1 MCGIHLALGQPTQTP
16 VLHDP
21 RETRL
26 RNVRQL
32 TFGGENA
39 EAYFSFDGKKL
50 IFQST
55 RPPFTADQM
64 FTMNTDGTDVRLV
77 STGKGRCTCG
87 FWSPDGKKILYSST
101 DWYSAEPPP
110 PPDRSQGYVWGLFPY
125 RLYMANADGSE
136 RVALPTTTPTTR
148 KARSTRAATACCS
161 RPPAGATSTLPS

>member
-1 MCGIHLALGQPTQTP
+1 MCGIHLALGPPTQEP

-39 EAYFSFDGKKL
+39 EAYFSLDGKKL

-64 FTMNTDGTDVRLV
+64 FTMNIDGTDVRLV

-87 FWSPDGKKILYSST
+87 FWSPRRQEDF
-101 DWYSAEPPP
+101 
-110 PPDRSQGYVWGLFPY
+110 V
-125 RLYMANADGSE
+125 
-136 RVALPTTTPTTR
+136 
-148 KARSTRAATACCS
+148 
-161 RPPAGATSTLPS
+161 